1 MNTARFVLIAMG
13 LALSAALTA
22 GAQTTTANPHA
33 AHAQAVPGGLVDVV
47 REVTRPFLDPA
58 AADGEGYK
66 PLLGCVSSQEEG
78 AMGLHLVNGG
88 LVFDKGG
95 LDPRQPEALMY
106 EMRGGR
112 LRLLGV
118 EYIVPK
124 ADWDAANPAPPALL
138 GQQFAFVDSPNRF
151 GLDPFYELHVWAW
164 SENPKGTFVDFN
176 PRVSCDGFTQNP
188 Q

>member
-1 MNTARFVLIAMG
+1 MNTARLVLIAMG
-13 LALSAALTA
+13 LALTAALTA
-22 GAQTTTANPHA
+22 GAQTTTADPHA
-33 AHAQAVPGGLVDVV
+33 AHAQAVRGGLVDVV
-47 REVTRPFLDPA
+47 REVTRPFFDPA
-58 AADGEGYK
+58 AADTEGYK
-66 PLLGCVSSQEEG
+66 PLLGCVSGQEEG
-78 AMGLHLVNGG
+78 AMGLHLVNAG
-88 LVFDKGG
+88 LVFDNGG

-112 LRLLGV
+112 LQLLGV

-124 ADWDAANPAPPALL
+124 AAWDAANPAPPALL

-164 SENPKGTFVDFN
+164 RENPHGTFVDFN